1 MANIYNLGDLVRC
14 TGTLKDADG
23 TPVDPDI
30 ATGWYR
36 NPAGTVTTV
45 NAPTVVNAD
54 DGIYYFDVNASSVG
68 EWYYGFYSTGSGQAA
83 SSDERFSVRSSKRTG

>member
-1 MANIYNLGDLVRC
+1 MASIYNLGDLVRC

-23 TPVDPDI
+23 VLVDP
-30 ATGWYR
+30 AVAVGWYR

-45 NAPTVVNAD
+45 NAPTLVHDD
-54 DGIYYFDVNASSVG
+54 DGVYHFDVNANAAG

-83 SSDERFSVRSSKRTG
+83 SSDERFSVRSSKRT